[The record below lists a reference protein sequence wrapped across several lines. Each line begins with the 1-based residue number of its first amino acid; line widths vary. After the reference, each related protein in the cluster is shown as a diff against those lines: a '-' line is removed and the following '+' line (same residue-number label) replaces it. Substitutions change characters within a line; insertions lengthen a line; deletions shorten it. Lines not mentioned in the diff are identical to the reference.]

1 MRAFIAVNLE
11 RHIQAEI
18 EQMQRDMGY
27 NTRGVRWVNR
37 ELLHITLKFLGDID
51 QSTVSNISMA
61 MDDIKLNH
69 ASVMLS
75 FGGLGAF
82 PTLKKPR
89 IIWIG
94 LEKGASELTS
104 LALDI
109 DKAMKEIQGTR
120 EIGTEPNK
128 KGRKDIFKPHLTIG
142 RAKKNETAHIS
153 QDVLSGK
160 WHCTGAQSVNCYFLM
175 ESKLTYS
182 GPIYKP
188 VRKFLLK

>member
-11 RHIQAEI
+11 QHIQAEI
-18 EQMQRDMGY
+18 EQIQRDME
-27 NTRGVRWVNR
+27 NKTRGFRWVSR

-51 QSTVSNISMA
+51 QSTVLNICRA
-61 MDDIKLNH
+61 MDVIKLNH
-69 ASVMLS
+69 ASFTLS

-94 LEKGASELTS
+94 LEKGVSELTG

-109 DKAMKEIQGTR
+109 DKAVKEY
-120 EIGTEPNK
+120 
-128 KGRKDIFKPHLTIG
+128 RKDIFKPHLTIG
-142 RAKKNETAHIS
+142 RAKNNETAHIS
-153 QDVLSGK
+153 QAALTGE
-160 WHCTGAQSVNCYFLM
+160 WHCTVTQSVNCYFLM
-175 ESKLTYS
+175 ESKLTRF
-182 GPIYKP
+182 GPIYRP